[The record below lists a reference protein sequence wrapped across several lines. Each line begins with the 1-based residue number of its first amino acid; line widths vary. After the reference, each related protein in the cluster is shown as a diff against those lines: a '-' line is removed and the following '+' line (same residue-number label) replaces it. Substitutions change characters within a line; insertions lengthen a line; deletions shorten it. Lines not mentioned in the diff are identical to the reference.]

1 MTTRHCLILLDGPLA
16 RRGGVDGPFVARWR
30 KTGATFVGVSV
41 FYDDDPKHAKEPS
54 TVYVSAASLH
64 DQTWQLTP
72 QIGFCNV
79 QEHCDQ
85 LREKGFPVVEAQ
97 LVWDEKRRDL
107 SVRIPYFVD
116 GATSIQCDAP
126 PLIEVHLPAP
136 SAANHPKSRSA
147 PVRFSLQILAPDP
160 VQCASLLLPEVSTQ
174 DYAEIIEQISAQ
186 DARVRIAACRFPDLS
201 ALIPALLTR
210 QVWLGEG
217 KTAPAPRVKGPPPP
231 PPPPPV
237 PTPIEDESPFGPSRM
252 IFNEVEL
259 IGFRIGLPGL
269 KRGDLQDLVGP
280 LNDALVAAA
289 APTGIT
295 DFKYEPAS
303 ATLVI
308 ELLRYGRMRC
318 EMPRLPLTSNDYICQ
333 HELIV
338 RLMVGRVDDDTA
350 QAREPASF
358 VPALFVDEPWS
369 KMLGRELE
377 GYPKELVRFQTS
389 DGRSLRS
396 DGRLER
402 DAAPTP
408 LTEVARVVPEA
419 TIGAPGKVPF
429 FSVDYPGVSFND
441 KFQAVD
447 LATLSGTS
455 WPGLGRWRQSDFEE
469 GEFRRSF
476 ARAVMRP
483 GFDEFQTIQVCP
495 IDKRQRSTSPALVR
509 GRFSFSKLKTQFPE
523 GIAEV
528 TLSAA
533 HALQTTPS
541 GSVWK
546 TLIGIL
552 GGKDVPSVTLTCV
565 TGEWY
570 RLKSDC
576 RLTIE
581 EAI

>member
-1 MTTRHCLILLDGPLA
+1 VSTRHCLILLDGPSA
-16 RRGGVDGPFVARWR
+16 RQGGVDGPFVARWR
-30 KTGATFVGVSV
+30 KTGASFVGVSV
-41 FYDDDPKHAKEPS
+41 FYDDDPKYAKEPT

-64 DQTWQLTP
+64 EHTWQLTP

-97 LVWDEKRRDL
+97 LAWDADRRDL
-107 SVRIPYFVD
+107 SVRIPYFVQ
-116 GATSIQCDAP
+116 GTASIQCDAE
-126 PLIEVHLPAP
+126 PLIEVRVPGA
-136 SAANHPKSRSA
+136 SATDHPESRPA

-174 DYAEIIEQISAQ
+174 DYAEIIEQVSAQ
-186 DARVRIAACRFPDLS
+186 DASVRIAPCRFPDLS
-201 ALIPALLTR
+201 ALMPAQVMK
-210 QVWLGEG
+210 QVWLGVGEM
-217 KTAPAPRVKGPPPP
+217 APSPREAGP

-252 IFNEVEL
+252 MFNEVEL

-269 KRGDLQDLVGP
+269 KRGDLQALVAP
-280 LNDALVAAA
+280 LNNALVAAA

-295 DFKYEPAS
+295 DYKYEPAS

-318 EMPRLPLTSNDYICQ
+318 EMPRLPLTSKDYICQ

-358 VPALFVDEPWS
+358 VPALFVDEAWS

-377 GYPKELVRFQTS
+377 GYPKELVRFQTG

-402 DAAPTP
+402 DAVPTP
-408 LTEVARVVPEA
+408 LTDVARVVTEE
-419 TIGAPGKVPF
+419 TIGVPGKAPF
-429 FSVDYPGVSFND
+429 FSVDYPDVSFND

-447 LATLSGTS
+447 LATLSGIS

-528 TLSAA
+528 TLNAA
-533 HALQTTPS
+533 HAPQTTLS
-541 GSVWK
+541 GSAWK

-552 GGKDVPSVTLTCV
+552 GGKDAPSVTLTCV

-570 RLKSDC
+570 RVRSDC